1 MTPAHDQLDFRIASR
16 HWTEIER
23 TVKNAKSSFCLTE
36 SGKIKSENPEFSGLD
51 RFEAR
56 EKVGFFFDFWKVP
69 IFSEI
74 SELSNVLRK
83 HFSAFLF

>member
-56 EKVGFFFDFWKVP
+56 EKVGFFFDF
-69 IFSEI
+69 
-74 SELSNVLRK
+74 
-83 HFSAFLF
+83 